1 MRKPGSKQFR
11 HQAPLASFES
21 FLSLETTDT
30 ETQRLE
36 TEMRE
41 LHWNINNNL
50 NSQHHQQQQQAT
62 TQLPGADRMMDEP
75 WLSSEFSQ
83 MTRKQQNCEIY
94 RVVSAAVLSMST
106 EVAVAKKRLAELLK
120 RREEIQ
126 RELQEAQMN
135 GNQEP
140 LVRLLNSRS
149 CTHMRISISGGH
161 RQ

>member
-41 LHWNINNNL
+41 LHWNLNNNL
-50 NSQHHQQQQQAT
+50 NSQHHQQQHQQQTSTT
-62 TQLPGADRMMDEP
+62 TQLPAADRMVDEP
-75 WLSSEFSQ
+75 WLSSEFSG

-94 RVVSAAVLSMST
+94 KVVSSAVLSMST

-135 GNQEP
+135 GNQDQEP
-140 LVRLLNSRS
+140 LV
-149 CTHMRISISGGH
+149 TIS
-161 RQ
+161 

>member
-50 NSQHHQQQQQAT
+50 NSQHHQQQQQTTT
-62 TQLPGADRMMDEP
+62 TQLPAADRMVDEP

-94 RVVSAAVLSMST
+94 KVVSSAVLSMST

-126 RELQEAQMN
+126 RELQDAQMN
-135 GNQEP
+135 GNQDQEP
-140 LVRLLNSRS
+140 LVRIS
-149 CTHMRISISGGH
+149 CRGLYI
-161 RQ
+161 